1 MKIHH
6 QRPNFSIKLPG
17 RCNANCTFCF
27 LKCDHSAKPTP
38 LSKKDWEHKLVETIQ
53 ALPEPFHDVSITGAE
68 PTMSPY
74 LFNALN
80 AIEDSGRDF
89 NHIVLNTNGYK
100 ALEHIERISEVCNCM
115 TISRHGPHWFDNMLI
130 FDTMSIPKD
139 DEVKEIIDRFFGEVH
154 INCVV
159 LEQPPL
165 TPYVDEMIE
174 YVKLMG
180 ADELVFR
187 MPCERLKVPDLPY
200 IAWKHEREAKGS
212 FEYTDE
218 AEHSISF
225 MRNDLR
231 VTWRAMINEP
241 AYAMSRIKEDK
252 YLYELIYHANGKV
265 YEGWTTP
272 SWREVDLSGE
282 FIPHTTHWPA

>member
-1 MKIHH
+1 MQIVPSVFLKHDHFPAPIPLHRYKWEL
-6 QRPNFSIKLPG
+6 QLRETIEKLPEDF
-17 RCNANCTFCF
+17 T
-27 LKCDHSAKPTP
+27 S
-38 LSKKDWEHKLVETIQ
+38 I
-53 ALPEPFHDVSITGAE
+53 SITGAE
-68 PTMSPY
+68 PTMSKY
-74 LFNALN
+74 LFNAFN
-80 AIEDSGRDF
+80 AIEKSGRDF
-89 NHIVLNTNGYK
+89 DKIVLNTNGYK

-165 TPYVDEMIE
+165 TPYVDRMIE

-180 ADELVFR
+180 ANELVFR

-200 IAWKHEREAKGS
+200 IAWKHEREACGS

-252 YLYELIYHANGKV
+252 YLYELVYHANGKV
-265 YEGWTTP
+265 YGGWTTP
-272 SWREVDLSGE
+272 SWREVNLNDTFE
-282 FIPHTTHWPA
+282 PHRTWWPVNEGQ